1 MKKYL
6 YYLMFLPIILFEIT
20 ILNLELSSYYSVI
33 LWNVL
38 LYIIQYPF
46 SVFGFTMLTGLLYQ
60 ILFQIKIKKKF
71 FNNIALILF
80 LISSF
85 IPISISINYISNVK
99 IFTEYLTFPLISYT
113 VFFPIVYL
121 LNLLIPS
128 TKQNNPFNLPIAFL
142 IIYVYITFMNSIY
155 QQMQV
160 NIMNVQELG
169 ILEVNII
176 TQYFL
181 MFYSL
186 FTGRPLANI
195 NKNLM
200 TSSIPQLT
208 LDQLALLILS
218 FIIYF
223 SVSTIYNRLSS
234 EEIVIENYFKL
245 AYSNYGFSN
254 ILKNLSIL
262 LLLSGIF
269 SFLLI
274 YYVAFTFGSSY
285 NLVLSTIVIPVLLAI
300 VILILTAK

>member
-1 MKKYL
+1 
-6 YYLMFLPIILFEIT
+6 
-20 ILNLELSSYYSVI
+20 
-33 LWNVL
+33 
-38 LYIIQYPF
+38 
-46 SVFGFTMLTGLLYQ
+46 
-60 ILFQIKIKKKF
+60 
-71 FNNIALILF
+71 
-80 LISSF
+80 
-85 IPISISINYISNVK
+85 
-99 IFTEYLTFPLISYT
+99 
-113 VFFPIVYL
+113 
-121 LNLLIPS
+121 
-128 TKQNNPFNLPIAFL
+128 
-142 IIYVYITFMNSIY
+142 
-155 QQMQV
+155 
-160 NIMNVQELG
+160 MNVQELG

-186 FTGRPLANI
+186 FTGQPLANI

-208 LDQLALLILS
+208 LDQLALLMLS